1 MRIGID
7 QTPCED
13 TGGTISAGG
22 RRQSLTNMARIY
34 DVEVYGAPVRPP
46 SRTQTPPRLTPSRL
60 CFSRG
65 FTGSKQVVPAMPGQL
80 VNAALHRPVLASHW
94 R

>member
-34 DVEVYGAPVRPP
+34 DVEVYGVPVR
-46 SRTQTPPRLTPSRL
+46 L
-60 CFSRG
+60 
-65 FTGSKQVVPAMPGQL
+65 QL
-80 VNAALHRPVLASHW
+80 RP
-94 R
+94 